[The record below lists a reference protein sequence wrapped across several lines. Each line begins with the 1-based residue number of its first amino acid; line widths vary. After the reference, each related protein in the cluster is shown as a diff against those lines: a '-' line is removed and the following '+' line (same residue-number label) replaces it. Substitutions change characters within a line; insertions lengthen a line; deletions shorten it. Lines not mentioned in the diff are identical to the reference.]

1 MLQGHAI
8 WIEECGATYQ
18 KLVNKMFVQQ
28 IEHNVKVY
36 IDNMLIK
43 SREEDHHLSDLR
55 EMFEI
60 LRLYGMKLNPS
71 KCVFGVSSGKFLS
84 FMVSQRGVEANP
96 DKIILKMSPQK
107 NVKKVQSLN
116 RRVAALNRFVSW
128 ATNKCLPF
136 FRIIKKAFKWIDEC
150 QRVFEAL
157 KAYLTSPLLLSLS
170 KPNEELFR
178 YLAVSPMV
186 ISVALI
192 RKEDRL

>member
-8 WIEECGATYQ
+8 WIEEYGATYQ

-36 IDNMLIK
+36 IDNILIK

-107 NVKKVQSLN
+107 NVKEVQSLN

-157 KAYLTSPLLLSLS
+157 KAYLTSPLLLSPS
-170 KPNEELFR
+170 KPNE
-178 YLAVSPMV
+178 
-186 ISVALI
+186 
-192 RKEDRL
+192 

>member
-36 IDNMLIK
+36 IDSMLIK

-96 DKIILKMSPQK
+96 DKIILKMSP
-107 NVKKVQSLN
+107 
-116 RRVAALNRFVSW
+116 
-128 ATNKCLPF
+128 
-136 FRIIKKAFKWIDEC
+136 
-150 QRVFEAL
+150 
-157 KAYLTSPLLLSLS
+157 
-170 KPNEELFR
+170 
-178 YLAVSPMV
+178 
-186 ISVALI
+186 
-192 RKEDRL
+192 

>member
-8 WIEECGATYQ
+8 WIEEYGATYQ

-36 IDNMLIK
+36 IDSMLIK

-60 LRLYGMKLNPS
+60 LRFYGMKLNPS

-96 DKIILKMSPQK
+96 DKIILKMSP
-107 NVKKVQSLN
+107 
-116 RRVAALNRFVSW
+116 
-128 ATNKCLPF
+128 
-136 FRIIKKAFKWIDEC
+136 
-150 QRVFEAL
+150 
-157 KAYLTSPLLLSLS
+157 
-170 KPNEELFR
+170 
-178 YLAVSPMV
+178 
-186 ISVALI
+186 
-192 RKEDRL
+192 

>member
-60 LRLYGMKLNPS
+60 LCLYGMKLNPS

-96 DKIILKMSPQK
+96 NKIILKMSPQK
-107 NVKKVQSLN
+107 NVKEVQSLN

-157 KAYLTSPLLLSLS
+157 KAYLTSPLLLSPS

>member
-1 MLQGHAI
+1 
-8 WIEECGATYQ
+8 
-18 KLVNKMFVQQ
+18 MFVQQ

-60 LRLYGMKLNPS
+60 LCLYGMKLNPS
-71 KCVFGVSSGKFLS
+71 KCVFGVSSGKVLS

-107 NVKKVQSLN
+107 NVKEVQSLN

-157 KAYLTSPLLLSLS
+157 KAYLTSPLLLSPS

>member
-8 WIEECGATYQ
+8 WIEEYGATYQ

-36 IDNMLIK
+36 IDNILIK

-96 DKIILKMSPQK
+96 DKIILKMSP
-107 NVKKVQSLN
+107 
-116 RRVAALNRFVSW
+116 
-128 ATNKCLPF
+128 
-136 FRIIKKAFKWIDEC
+136 
-150 QRVFEAL
+150 
-157 KAYLTSPLLLSLS
+157 
-170 KPNEELFR
+170 
-178 YLAVSPMV
+178 
-186 ISVALI
+186 
-192 RKEDRL
+192 